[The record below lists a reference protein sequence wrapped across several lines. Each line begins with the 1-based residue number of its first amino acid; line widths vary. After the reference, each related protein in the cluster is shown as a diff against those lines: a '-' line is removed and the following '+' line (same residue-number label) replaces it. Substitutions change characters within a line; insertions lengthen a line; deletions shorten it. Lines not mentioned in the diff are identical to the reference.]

1 MAKVHQLHKNGS
13 IRRIMPQTTQKGKR
27 GRPSLVVH
35 GESIREWE
43 IRFDGGDGDDHRSPT
58 LVLHRLASVGRSTPA
73 CVRACTVQASGLSR
87 RDPWPGWVRRAVPT
101 QHCWT
106 VHVPSQRWEP
116 GGMSR
121 LGDFPSP
128 TGANASLFT
137 PATVPGRSL
146 QGFDVKRR
154 GKLTYYTSKGLSD
167 RLCVSLCLSVS
178 LSLTLSL
185 SLSLSLLS
193 QFEQA
198 RRRRCSPRW

>member
-1 MAKVHQLHKNGS
+1 
-13 IRRIMPQTTQKGKR
+13 
-27 GRPSLVVH
+27 
-35 GESIREWE
+35 
-43 IRFDGGDGDDHRSPT
+43 
-58 LVLHRLASVGRSTPA
+58 
-73 CVRACTVQASGLSR
+73 
-87 RDPWPGWVRRAVPT
+87 
-101 QHCWT
+101 
-106 VHVPSQRWEP
+106 
-116 GGMSR
+116 MSR

-154 GKLTYYTSKGLSD
+154 GKLTYYTSKGLSA
-167 RLCVSLCLSVS
+167 RLSVSLSLCLSVS
-178 LSLTLSL
+178 LSLCVSL